1 MLGHP
6 VRVRSQAG
14 KGSVFSI
21 EVATSVSDATL
32 PSETSRDSLTEEAI
46 ETTGQ
51 TGAILV
57 VEDDPAIRDLI
68 EILLNQAGHKVATA
82 LDGPAALDVV
92 ARGFRPDLLL
102 TDYNLPRGLS
112 GIELASRLRDKIHRQ
127 IPVIILTGDI
137 STDVLH
143 LIASAKC
150 AQMNKPVRAEELGSV
165 IDRLLMSRPAVPA
178 MSITPRGQNGAAAVP
193 TIFVIDDAADIRSAF
208 RDVLTQEGLA
218 VETFSTCE
226 DFIRSYAQGRKGCL
240 VIDAYL
246 PGMNGLELCC
256 AGSVNPAIVSPP
268 S

>member
-1 MLGHP
+1 MSIVERLGALLGHP

-68 EILLNQAGHKVATA
+68 GILLNEAGHKVATA

-92 ARGFRPDLLL
+92 ARGFWPDLLL

-112 GIELASRLRDKIHRQ
+112 GIELASRLRDKLRRE

-137 STDVLH
+137 STDVLR
-143 LIASAKC
+143 LIANANC
-150 AQMNKPVRAEELGSV
+150 EQMNKPVRSAELGSA
-165 IDRLLMSRPAVPA
+165 IDQLLMSRPAVPEVPKRRKDKTGLRGHRLSSSSMTPRTSATRSA
-178 MSITPRGQNGAAAVP
+178 MSSRRKVWPLRHLRHARTSSNPTGQGA
-193 TIFVIDDAADIRSAF
+193 
-208 RDVLTQEGLA
+208 
-218 VETFSTCE
+218 
-226 DFIRSYAQGRKGCL
+226 KG
-240 VIDAYL
+240 A
-246 PGMNGLELCC
+246 
-256 AGSVNPAIVSPP
+256 S
-268 S
+268 